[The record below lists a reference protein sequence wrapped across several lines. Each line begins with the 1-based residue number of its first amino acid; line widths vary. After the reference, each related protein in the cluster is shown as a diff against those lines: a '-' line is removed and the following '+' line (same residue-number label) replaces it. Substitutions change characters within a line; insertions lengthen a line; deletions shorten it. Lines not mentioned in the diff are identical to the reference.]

1 MEHPKDF
8 FRRDLTNEQYH
19 DSDTYPH
26 FSSSDIK
33 EVVKNSALHWALK
46 QDEPRKE
53 PTEAMLLGSAVHGFI
68 LEPEKNEFMRGLP
81 NKLQRKAWAEM
92 EEQAAK
98 DGKILLK
105 EGTYDQAEKLAEV
118 ALRTNTDLQ
127 DFIKHKN
134 FLPEVSVFGE
144 CENTGL
150 SIKCRPDGM
159 LLDEKNK
166 KATLMDIKT
175 TYNVS
180 PYGFSKEI
188 KNWNY
193 GVQAVFYMNC
203 CKSIGLEVDRFIFF
217 AVCKDTGICTKHT
230 LSELY
235 LKYAEK
241 QMFKAMAELLDAQV
255 SGKFSTGWPDE
266 NVIHLPSYLEDEV
279 MDEM

>member
-1 MEHPKDF
+1 MEFK
-8 FRRDLTNEQYH
+8 RNLTNEQYH

-92 EEQAAK
+92 EDQAAK

-105 EGTYDQAEKLAEV
+105 EGTYDQAKKLAEV
-118 ALRTNTDLQ
+118 ALHTNTDLQ

-150 SIKCRPDGM
+150 SVKCRPDGM
-159 LLDEKNK
+159 LLDKKNK

-175 TYNVS
+175 TFNVS
-180 PYGFSKEI
+180 PYGFQK
-188 KNWNY
+188 
-193 GVQAVFYMNC
+193 
-203 CKSIGLEVDRFIFF
+203 R
-217 AVCKDTGICTKHT
+217 
-230 LSELY
+230 
-235 LKYAEK
+235 
-241 QMFKAMAELLDAQV
+241 
-255 SGKFSTGWPDE
+255 
-266 NVIHLPSYLEDEV
+266 
-279 MDEM
+279 

>member
-1 MEHPKDF
+1 MKIWDVS
-8 FRRDLTNEQYH
+8 NEEYH
-19 DSDTYPH
+19 DSEVYPH

-53 PTEAMLLGSAVHGFI
+53 PTEAMLLGSAVHAFI

-92 EEQAAK
+92 EEQAVK
-98 DGKILLK
+98 DGKTLLK
-105 EGTYDQAEKLAEV
+105 EGTYDQAKKLAEV

-127 DFIKHKN
+127 AFVKHKK
-134 FLPEVSVFGE
+134 FLAEMSVFGD
-144 CENTGL
+144 CLQTGL
-150 SIKCRPDGM
+150 SMKCRPDGM
-159 LLDEKNK
+159 ILDEKNK

-180 PYGFSKEI
+180 PHGFSKEI

-266 NVIHLPSYLEDEV
+266 NVIHLPSYLEEEV

>member
-1 MEHPKDF
+1 M
-8 FRRDLTNEQYH
+8 
-19 DSDTYPH
+19 
-26 FSSSDIK
+26 
-33 EVVKNSALHWALK
+33 
-46 QDEPRKE
+46 
-53 PTEAMLLGSAVHGFI
+53 
-68 LEPEKNEFMRGLP
+68 
-81 NKLQRKAWAEM
+81 
-92 EEQAAK
+92 
-98 DGKILLK
+98 
-105 EGTYDQAEKLAEV
+105 
-118 ALRTNTDLQ
+118 
-127 DFIKHKN
+127 
-134 FLPEVSVFGE
+134 FGE

-159 LLDEKNK
+159 LLDKKYK

-180 PYGFSKEI
+180 PHGFSKEI

-193 GVQAVFYMNC
+193 GVQAVFYMKC

-241 QMFKAMAELLDAQV
+241 QMFKAMAELLDAQI

-279 MDEM
+279 MEEM